1 MRKIIDISGY
11 GHSGKTA
18 ITDYL
23 KQFDSVF
30 GFPNYVE
37 FELFRVPGGL
47 VDLYHALYDS
57 WNLIR
62 SRVRL
67 NEFDKL
73 IHRIGR
79 VQTASDPLSY
89 FYASA
94 HGYDQY
100 FNNRFI
106 KLSEELITKIITGT
120 QKNTFW
126 PYENL
131 RVHPLKVFINKFKTK
146 FFRSL
151 TSADLYYSDRNQ
163 FVGLVSNYVDSLMSE
178 LGEEKHTHVILNNA
192 FDPFN
197 PSICLNMINNGVSI
211 VVERDPR
218 DIYASQINTAD
229 MYVPDF
235 EKTKTADKIR
245 QQFTGFNDIEYFIF
259 RYKTIRDNVIESQDS
274 RILRLRFED
283 FVLDHEIYSKKVLDF
298 VGLDPNT
305 KKNDLNYNLQNSSK
319 SIGLWKKY
327 VDLPEIKLI
336 GEKLSQFCYN
346 N

>member
-1 MRKIIDISGY
+1 MRRIIDISGY

-18 ITDYL
+18 VTDYL
-23 KQFDSVF
+23 KQFEPVF

-47 VDLYHALYDS
+47 LDLYHALYDS

-67 NEFDKL
+67 QEFKTL
-73 IHRIGR
+73 VHRIGR
-79 VQTASDPLSY
+79 VQQNSDPLSY
-89 FYASA
+89 FFASG

-100 FNNRFI
+100 FNNRFQE
-106 KLSEELITKIITGT
+106 LSEQLIKNLVTGT
-120 QKNTFW
+120 QQKTFW

-131 RVHPLKVFINKFKTK
+131 RVKPIDVFINKFYKK
-146 FFRSL
+146 FFNKL
-151 TSADLYYSDRNQ
+151 VSADLYYSNRTEFIPLVKGYIDDLMNE
-163 FVGLVSNYVDSLMSE
+163 VGNE
-178 LGEEKHTHVILNNA
+178 NHTHIILNNA

-197 PSICLNMINNGVSI
+197 PSICLNMITDGCSI

-218 DIYASQINTAD
+218 DIYATQINTND
-229 MYVPDF
+229 MYVPEY

-259 RYKTIRDNVIESQDS
+259 RYKTIRQNVIKKDDPKV
-274 RILRLRFED
+274 LRLKFED
-283 FVLDHEIYSKKVLDF
+283 FVLNHDSYSKKVLDF
-298 VGLDPNT
+298 IGLDPGSKRNNFT
-305 KKNDLNYNLQNSSK
+305 YNLHNSQK
-319 SIGLWKKY
+319 SIGLWRKY
-327 VDLPEIKLI
+327 SDLREIKLI
-336 GEKLSQFCYN
+336 EKELNEFCYN

>member
-18 ITDYL
+18 VTDYL
-23 KQFDSVF
+23 KQFDTIY
-30 GFPNYVE
+30 GFPNFVE

-62 SRVRL
+62 SRIRIS
-67 NEFDKL
+67 EFDKL
-73 IHRIGR
+73 VHRIGR
-79 VQTASDPLSY
+79 VQRGSDPLSY
-89 FYASA
+89 FCASG

-106 KLSEELITKIITGT
+106 KLSEELIENLVTGI

-131 RVHPLKVFINKFKTK
+131 RVSSLKLFINKFKAR
-146 FFRSL
+146 FFNSL

-163 FVGLVSNYVDSLMSE
+163 FISLIKTYVDQLMNE
-178 LGEEKHTHVILNNA
+178 LGEMKHTHVILNNA

-197 PSICLNMINNGVSI
+197 PSLCLDMITNGLSI

-245 QQFTGFNDIEYFIF
+245 QQFTGFNDIDYFIF
-259 RYKTIRDNVIESQDS
+259 RYKTIRDNVVKSNDP
-274 RILRLRFED
+274 RVMRLRFED
-283 FVLDHEIYSKKVLDF
+283 FVLDHEVYARKVLEF
-298 VGLDPNT
+298 VGVDYNT
-305 KKNDLNYNLQNSSK
+305 KKNDLNYDLQNSSK

-336 GEKLSQFCYN
+336 GEQLSQFCYN